1 MLDPFTKKRIEKI
14 LNAYIDKK
22 MPKHIRNEINLKYK
36 FRGNN
41 VSLLEVRPA
50 YIGEGW
56 TEYDIAQFRLDDGK
70 WKVYW
75 RDSRNKWHFVD
86 DIVPNE
92 SFETQ
97 LKTVDQDN
105 RGLFWG

>member
-97 LKTVDQDN
+97 LKTVDQDS